1 MSDWLQRRPRTM
13 RRFPL
18 VLALAAALLSLQ
30 PLTAEAKTT
39 RTFSGSNPGE
49 VEKNA
54 RKAGYTYPE
63 GEMNCSS
70 RCEQRWAKE

>member
-1 MSDWLQRRPRTM
+1 MQLM
-13 RRFPL
+13 RRIHL
-18 VLALAAALLSLQ
+18 VTTFIGALLLLL
-30 PLTAEAKTT
+30 PLAAEAKTT

-54 RKAGYTYPE
+54 RKAGFSYPE
-63 GEMNCSS
+63 GEMKCSS

>member
-1 MSDWLQRRPRTM
+1 MQLM
-13 RRFPL
+13 RRIYL
-18 VLALAAALLSLQ
+18 VTTLTGALLLLM
-30 PLTAEAKTT
+30 PLAAEAKTT

-54 RKAGYTYPE
+54 RKAGFNYPE
-63 GEMNCSS
+63 GEMKCSS

>member
-1 MSDWLQRRPRTM
+1 M
-13 RRFPL
+13 RWFRLITTLTGAL
-18 VLALAAALLSLQ
+18 VLLLPLA
-30 PLTAEAKTT
+30 AEAKTT

-54 RKAGYTYPE
+54 LKAGFNYPE
-63 GEMNCSS
+63 GEMTCSS

>member
-1 MSDWLQRRPRTM
+1 MQLM
-13 RRFPL
+13 RRIHL
-18 VLALAAALLSLQ
+18 VTTLTGALLLLM
-30 PLTAEAKTT
+30 PLAAEAKTT

-54 RKAGYTYPE
+54 RKAGFNYPE
-63 GEMNCSS
+63 GEMKCSS

>member
-1 MSDWLQRRPRTM
+1 MQLM
-13 RRFPL
+13 RRIYL
-18 VLALAAALLSLQ
+18 VTTLTGALLLLL
-30 PLTAEAKTT
+30 PLAAEAKTT

-54 RKAGYTYPE
+54 RKAGFNYPE
-63 GEMNCSS
+63 GEMKCSS

>member
-1 MSDWLQRRPRTM
+1 M
-13 RRFPL
+13 RWFRLVTTLTGAL
-18 VLALAAALLSLQ
+18 VLLLPLA
-30 PLTAEAKTT
+30 AEAKTT

-54 RKAGYTYPE
+54 RKAGFNYPE
-63 GEMNCSS
+63 GEMKCSS

>member
-1 MSDWLQRRPRTM
+1 MQLM
-13 RRFPL
+13 RRIY
-18 VLALAAALLSLQ
+18 LATTLTGALLLLL
-30 PLTAEAKTT
+30 PLAAEAKTT

-54 RKAGYTYPE
+54 RKAGFNYPE
-63 GEMNCSS
+63 GEMKCSS

>member
-1 MSDWLQRRPRTM
+1 MQLM
-13 RRFPL
+13 RRIHL
-18 VLALAAALLSLQ
+18 VTTLTGALLLLL
-30 PLTAEAKTT
+30 PLATEAKTT

-54 RKAGYTYPE
+54 RKAGFNYPE
-63 GEMNCSS
+63 GEMQCSS

>member
-1 MSDWLQRRPRTM
+1 M
-13 RRFPL
+13 RWFRLVTTLTGAL
-18 VLALAAALLSLQ
+18 VLLLPLA
-30 PLTAEAKTT
+30 AEAKTT

-54 RKAGYTYPE
+54 RKAGFSYPE
-63 GEMNCSS
+63 GEMKCSS